1 MKEPQRLR
9 RPVPRRTK
17 PNRSILGALSQ
28 TDGLPPVPDPV
39 DGPEAGGMH
48 PLGPGF
54 GNSMSADFAA
64 DPLSD
69 SARDYIDRNVRSASD
84 LIDGQIRQ
92 GQETAKSLGRSA
104 FSSLNGAASD
114 LPALLTGLVRAY
126 SDIGTAWV
134 DIVGALAQKAEA
146 AVPGTA
152 NGSGNATAMPMIGL
166 SVVAGQPVEA
176 SLELFRPVQRLT
188 VQPLVAT
195 PSGTAVDIRE
205 VSFEPDGSD
214 TGGRIRIVVPGGQA
228 AGMYHGLLLS
238 DPEGTPA
245 GAVTLK
251 ILAAPED
258 GRGRP

>member
-9 RPVPRRTK
+9 RPVPRRTR

-28 TDGLPPVPDPV
+28 SDGLPPIADPV

-54 GNSMSADFAA
+54 GDAAEADFAA

-69 SARDYIDRNVRSASD
+69 SAREYIDRNVRSASD

-92 GQETAKSLGRSA
+92 GEETAKSLGRSA

-134 DIVGALAQKAEA
+134 DIVGALAQKAET
-146 AVPGTA
+146 AVPGTV
-152 NGSGNATAMPMIGL
+152 NGSRNAADMPMIGL

-176 SLELFRPVQRLT
+176 SLELFRPAQRLT

-195 PSGTAVDIRE
+195 PPGNAADIRE
-205 VSFEPDGSD
+205 VSFEPDGSGA
-214 TGGRIRIVVPGGQA
+214 GGRIRIVVPGGQA
-228 AGMYHGLLLS
+228 VGMYHGLLLA

-251 ILAAPED
+251 ILTLPED
-258 GRGRP
+258 ERGRS

>member
-9 RPVPRRTK
+9 RPVPRRTR

-28 TDGLPPVPDPV
+28 SDGMPSTADRV
-39 DGPEAGGMH
+39 GEPETADMH

-54 GNSMSADFAA
+54 GDAAGADFAA

-114 LPALLTGLVRAY
+114 LPTLLTGLVRAY

-134 DIVGALAQKAEA
+134 DIVGALAQKAETA
-146 AVPGTA
+146 APGAA
-152 NGSGNATAMPMIGL
+152 NGSRNGSDMPMIGL
-166 SVVAGQPVEA
+166 SIKACQPVEA
-176 SLELFRPVQRLT
+176 SLELFRPAQRLI

-195 PSGTAVDIRE
+195 PPGNAADIRE
-205 VSFEPDGSD
+205 VSFEPDGTG
-214 TGGRIRIVVPGGQA
+214 TGGRIRIIIPA
-228 AGMYHGLLLS
+228 A
-238 DPEGTPA
+238 
-245 GAVTLK
+245 
-251 ILAAPED
+251 
-258 GRGRP
+258 RPSACITVSCWPTRKARRSVRSR

>member
-9 RPVPRRTK
+9 RPVPRRTR

-28 TDGLPPVPDPV
+28 TDGLPPVGDPV
-39 DGPEAGGMH
+39 DNPEADGMH

-54 GNSMSADFAA
+54 GNPIGADFAA
-64 DPLSD
+64 DPLSE

-134 DIVGALAQKAEA
+134 DIVGALAQKAENV
-146 AVPGTA
+146 VPGATSGTGNGA
-152 NGSGNATAMPMIGL
+152 NLPMIGL
-166 SVVAGQPVEA
+166 TVIADQMVEA
-176 SLELFRPVQRLT
+176 SLELFRPAQRLS

-195 PSGTAVDIRE
+195 PSGTAADIRE
-205 VSFEPDGSD
+205 VSFEPDGSG
-214 TGGRIRIVVPGGQA
+214 TGGRIRIVVPVGQA
-228 AGMYHGLLLS
+228 AGMYHGLLLA